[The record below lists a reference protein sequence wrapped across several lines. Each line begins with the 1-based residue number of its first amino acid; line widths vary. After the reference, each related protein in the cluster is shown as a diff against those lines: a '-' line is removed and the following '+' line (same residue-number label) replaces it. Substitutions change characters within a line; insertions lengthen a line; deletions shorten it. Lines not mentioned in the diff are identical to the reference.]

1 MFFLYQS
8 TNVIWFAILHCV
20 YVFCILWYIAE
31 VSDKQSEKDLMKK
44 YGEKYHKMK
53 AERDSSILQQ
63 VALGFGAYPG
73 ISTYR

>member
-1 MFFLYQS
+1 
-8 TNVIWFAILHCV
+8 
-20 YVFCILWYIAE
+20 
-31 VSDKQSEKDLMKK
+31 MKK